1 MDTVGV
7 TSNVRLS
14 NEEKALAD
22 KLSAFAYGEYCG
34 DRPSS
39 MELTAALTVRGRFH
53 WIVNDHAEDGYQ
65 YGLFDPQQNEQIQLQ
80 GAW

>member
-22 KLSAFAYGEYCG
+22 KLSAFAYGEYLWRPTVIDG
-34 DRPSS
+34 ADRGSHSPRAVP
-39 MELTAALTVRGRFH
+39 LDR
-53 WIVNDHAEDGYQ
+53 Q
-65 YGLFDPQQNEQIQLQ
+65 
-80 GAW
+80 